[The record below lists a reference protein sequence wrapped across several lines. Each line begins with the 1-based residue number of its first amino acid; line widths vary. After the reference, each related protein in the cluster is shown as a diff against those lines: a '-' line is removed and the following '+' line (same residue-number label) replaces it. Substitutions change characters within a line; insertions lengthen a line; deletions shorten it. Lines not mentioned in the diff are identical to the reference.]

1 MIDVRL
7 QIAGGAIQD
16 VYKTYGF
23 IYQSADHRLAPP
35 TRGFEKTTYA
45 EQEGENIDPRTV
57 DDAFDY
63 TVRFV
68 ILAPNKNYESAN
80 TKIAEFNSL
89 MYDKKADSDIK
100 TFKEFTFY
108 NDYKRVKIVGY
119 PEPIAEA
126 KEFWRDKF
134 GNVHDAVQVEL
145 KIHVAEP
152 KKCDFDMY
160 VENNENSG
168 GGGGGGG

>member
-7 QIAGGAIQD
+7 QMDGGAIQD

-35 TRGFEKTTYA
+35 TRGFEKTMYA
-45 EQEGENIDPRTV
+45 EQAGENIDPRTV

-68 ILAPNKNYESAN
+68 VVAENKSLVNAN
-80 TKIAEFNSL
+80 AKIAAFNRL
-89 MYDKKADSDIK
+89 MYDYEKSVSGLDTDVKR
-100 TFKEFTFY
+100 FKVFTFY

-126 KEFWRDKF
+126 QEFWRDKF

-152 KKCDFDMY
+152 NKCDF
-160 VENNENSG
+160 NI
-168 GGGGGGG
+168 

>member
-35 TRGFEKTTYA
+35 PRGFEKTTYA
-45 EQEGENIDPRTV
+45 EQAGENIDPRTV

-63 TVRFV
+63 TVMFV
-68 ILAPNKNYESAN
+68 VVAENKSLVNAN
-80 TKIAEFNSL
+80 AKIAAFNAL
-89 MYDKKADSDIK
+89 MYDYEKGENSIATDVKR
-100 TFKEFTFY
+100 FKEFTFY

-126 KEFWRDKF
+126 QEFWRDKF

-152 KKCDFDMY
+152 KKCDF
-160 VENNENSG
+160 NL
-168 GGGGGGG
+168 